1 MTNNEWSNICL
12 IVNALIWVFT
22 FVIYQYKTRYFGV
35 GSGIL
40 LLYTII
46 SILAIDL
53 YHSEDAVMFNDLNLF
68 PFIYLFSMIL
78 LASSPILT
86 MGEKHIKQIE
96 SPNMRLFNIVCIGLI
111 VFSFVGLPETITA
124 IRKNLISILFDNT
137 YAAELYHEASDTY
150 VNKTKSGF
158 NIIGILSGVS
168 TFASLPFY
176 IFYTIQNAT
185 KKHKFI
191 SIGLAISV
199 LISPLYAILS
209 GSRSGMA
216 QFIFNIIFLLLFV
229 RNLLSKKIKKKLIKG
244 ITVLGTIFLSLFMAV
259 TFSRAN
265 GNAARAFQLIESYV
279 AQGPLLFNNYCLD
292 AGGTRQGD
300 YTAVAFK
307 YIAGMHPA
315 MYYAG
320 RLNKYAHMK
329 IDESRFYTF
338 VGDFTLDYGPV
349 WAVVILLATALFFKR
364 CLIVRDGTMTFHQ
377 FLMFYLLMVGC
388 LGYFQFPLGREGGNM
403 EMVMILFL
411 ALLFKVVYDFDRR
424 KNKLHEKNLHSFGD
438 I

>member
-53 YHSEDAVMFNDLNLF
+53 YYSEDAVMFNDLYLF

-124 IRKNLISILFDNT
+124 IRENLIFILLDSDSGKDLYNEWAGTNTSKSNSAFNIISILSN
-137 YAAELYHEASDTY
+137 A
-150 VNKTKSGF
+150 
-158 NIIGILSGVS
+158 S
-168 TFASLPFY
+168 TFTSLPFF
-176 IFYTIQNAT
+176 IFYTIQNTT

-191 SIGLAISV
+191 SIGLAISA

-209 GSRSGMA
+209 GSRFSLA
-216 QFIFNIIFLLLFV
+216 IFIFNMIFSLIFV
-229 RNLLSKKIKKKLIKG
+229 RNLLSKKSRKKLIKG
-244 ITVLGTIFLSLFMAV
+244 ITVLCTIFFV
-259 TFSRAN
+259 
-265 GNAARAFQLIESYV
+265 
-279 AQGPLLFNNYCLD
+279 LFN
-292 AGGTRQGD
+292 
-300 YTAVAFK
+300 
-307 YIAGMHPA
+307 P
-315 MYYAG
+315 
-320 RLNKYAHMK
+320 
-329 IDESRFYTF
+329 
-338 VGDFTLDYGPV
+338 
-349 WAVVILLATALFFKR
+349 
-364 CLIVRDGTMTFHQ
+364 
-377 FLMFYLLMVGC
+377 
-388 LGYFQFPLGREGGNM
+388 
-403 EMVMILFL
+403 
-411 ALLFKVVYDFDRR
+411 
-424 KNKLHEKNLHSFGD
+424 
-438 I
+438 

>member
-53 YHSEDAVMFNDLNLF
+53 YYSEDAVMFNDLYLF

-124 IRKNLISILFDNT
+124 IRENLIFILLDSDSGKDLYNEWAGTNTSKSNSAFNIISILSN
-137 YAAELYHEASDTY
+137 A
-150 VNKTKSGF
+150 
-158 NIIGILSGVS
+158 S
-168 TFASLPFY
+168 TFTALPFF
-176 IFYTIQNAT
+176 IFYTIQNTT

-191 SIGLAISV
+191 SIGLAISA

-209 GSRSGMA
+209 GSRFSLA
-216 QFIFNIIFLLLFV
+216 IFIFNMIFSLIFV
-229 RNLLSKKIKKKLIKG
+229 RNLLSKKSRKKLIKG
-244 ITVLGTIFLSLFMAV
+244 ITVLCTIFFVLFMAV

-265 GNAARAFQLIESYV
+265 GDAARAFQSIERYG
-279 AQGPLLFNNYCLD
+279 AEAPLLFNNYCLD

-364 CLIVRDGTMTFHQ
+364 CLIVKDGTMTFHQ

-388 LGYFQFPLGREGGNM
+388 LGYFQFPLGRETGNIR
-403 EMVMILFL
+403 MILILFF